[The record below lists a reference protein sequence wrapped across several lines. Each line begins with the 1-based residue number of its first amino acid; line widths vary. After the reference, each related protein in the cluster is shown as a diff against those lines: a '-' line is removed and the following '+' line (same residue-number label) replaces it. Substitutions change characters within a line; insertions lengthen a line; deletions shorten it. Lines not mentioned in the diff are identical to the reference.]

1 LIIGL
6 DNTILNVAL
15 PSLQEH
21 FNASTSTLQ
30 WIVDS
35 YLLVFAGLLLT
46 MGTLGD
52 RFGRKKALQ
61 LGLALFGGASLAVL
75 FADTANQLI
84 AIRAAMG
91 VGGALIMPA
100 TLSVISNIFP
110 REERGKAIGIWAG
123 MASVGIGLGPLIG
136 GLLLEYFDWTSVFLV
151 NVPVAAI
158 ALAAGIW
165 LVPDSRDPKPGA
177 FDVPGAVLSV
187 AALVALVYGVIEAPD
202 EGWTSPM
209 ILGCFGAAV
218 VLAAA
223 FIKWELH
230 TKEPMLNLSF
240 FRNPR
245 FSVAA
250 TAISLAFFSLFG
262 AIFALTQY
270 LQDAHGYSALRA
282 GAAMVPLAFGLV
294 AGSVSSIKLVARFGT
309 TRVVMAGLLQ
319 LGGLLAM
326 SLTWTADM
334 AYWPLGLWF
343 FGAAVSMGWIMGPA
357 TDAVMGAV
365 PEEKAGVASAMNDV
379 TRQVGGSL
387 GTAVIGS
394 LISSL
399 YASRVGDA
407 VAGLPDGARVAAE
420 DSIGRAN
427 TVAEKLPATEA
438 ARLSD
443 AAADAFTQAMGIGFT
458 VAAGAAFL
466 AAIAVKL
473 WLPAKHREPAKVVD
487 LPQASEIREQAA

>member
-1 LIIGL
+1 
-6 DNTILNVAL
+6 
-15 PSLQEH
+15 
-21 FNASTSTLQ
+21 
-30 WIVDS
+30 
-35 YLLVFAGLLLT
+35 
-46 MGTLGD
+46 
-52 RFGRKKALQ
+52 
-61 LGLALFGGASLAVL
+61 
-75 FADTANQLI
+75 
-84 AIRAAMG
+84 
-91 VGGALIMPA
+91 
-100 TLSVISNIFP
+100 
-110 REERGKAIGIWAG
+110 
-123 MASVGIGLGPLIG
+123 
-136 GLLLEYFDWTSVFLV
+136 
-151 NVPVAAI
+151 
-158 ALAAGIW
+158 
-165 LVPDSRDPKPGA
+165 
-177 FDVPGAVLSV
+177 VLSV

-209 ILGCFGAAV
+209 ILGCFAAAA

-230 TKEPMLNLSF
+230 TKEPMLNLTF

-309 TRVVMAGLLQ
+309 TRVVLAGLLG
-319 LGGLLAM
+319 LGGLLAT
-326 SLTWTADM
+326 SLVWTADM

-343 FGAAVSMGWIMGPA
+343 FATALSMGWIMGPA

-387 GTAVIGS
+387 GTAIIGS

-399 YASRVGDA
+399 YASRLGDA
-407 VAGLPDGARVAAE
+407 VAGLPREARTAAE

-427 TVAEKLPATEA
+427 SVAEKLPVAEG
-438 ARLSD
+438 ARLTI

-458 VAAGAAFL
+458 VAAGAAL
-466 AAIAVKL
+466 VAAIAVKL
-473 WLPAKHREPAKVVD
+473 WLPAKHGKPAKVVE
-487 LPQASEIREQAA
+487 LPLAGEIQEQAA